1 MTETIRTAEELR
13 EALNQLTT
21 TYDVRFAGKPRA
33 TRHIEEMDD
42 LIARLEAFVAELEGA
57 PDEDVFN
64 TMRDESTEAL
74 ALYRDERENIA
85 RVQSEGT
92 PAVEAAMLAT
102 YANFVFDEY
111 HRHFAGHSR
120 ATRDLGRL
128 NEMMAELED
137 IEERMDDLLSAND
150 LPAVAEDLK
159 AVRSNLDMYRN
170 ELVAIANARDS
181 GTRDDQASN
190 LATAANE
197 QFKIY
202 QSQFAGRG
210 RTTRRPE
217 LLDRMIANLNEILD
231 RMRKLSSKG
240 YRNQVNTKNITIVQE
255 NLKLYKKEVREIREA
270 RLGTTQE
277 DRAGMLG
284 GAANDLMDEYRA
296 NFAGQDRRT
305 RDLEVLAALCD
316 GMYEIALQMREI
328 QDEQPGLEMNNK
340 NLSIVIDNL
349 VLYHAEYRNIQEA
362 KGR

>member
-1 MTETIRTAEELR
+1 MTETIRSAQELR
-13 EALNQLTT
+13 DALNQLTT

-33 TRHIEEMDD
+33 TRHIEEMED
-42 LIARLEAFVAELEGA
+42 LIERLGTILAELEGA
-57 PDEDVFN
+57 PDEDAYN
-64 TMRDESTEAL
+64 TMRDEAAEAL
-74 ALYRDERENIA
+74 ALYTDERENIA
-85 RVQSEGT
+85 RVQGEGVQ
-92 PAVEAAMLAT
+92 AVEAAMLAT

-137 IEERMDDLLSAND
+137 IEERMVDLLEAHD

-159 AVRSNLDMYRN
+159 AVRANLDMYRS
-170 ELVAIANARDS
+170 ELVAIANARES
-181 GTRDDQASN
+181 GTRDEQASN
-190 LATAANE
+190 LATAAND

-202 QSQFAGRG
+202 QNQFAGKG

-217 LLDRMIANLNEILD
+217 LLDRMVANLTDILD
-231 RMRKLSSKG
+231 RMRKLSAKG

-255 NLKLYKKEVREIREA
+255 NLKLYKNEVRSIRDTRNDA
-270 RLGTTQE
+270 TQE

-296 NFAGQDRRT
+296 HFAGQDRRT
-305 RDLEVLAALCD
+305 RDLELLAALCD

-328 QDEQPGLEMNNK
+328 QDEQPDLELNNK